1 MTTARAARVLSRY
14 WTTIMWFTVF
24 GVVLGVALSF
34 VRPLE
39 YRASSR
45 LLITQESVSAD
56 AYTASRS
63 AERVADDLATI
74 VFTTAF
80 FDQVLSAQFN
90 IDESQFPSEE
100 EKEAKRRKVWRRML
114 GTSVERGTGLLS
126 VDTYNKEPEQAKQ
139 ISQAIAFVLT
149 QQGWR
154 YTSGGNISVR
164 LVDDPLVSKY
174 PVRPNIPT
182 NAFIGLILGA
192 LVGGAYVL
200 IRSEAV
206 IRRKKFM
213 HS

>member
-1 MTTARAARVLSRY
+1 MTTARVLRVLSRY
-14 WTTIMWFTVF
+14 WTTVMWFVII
-24 GVVLGVALSF
+24 GLILGVALSF
-34 VRPLE
+34 IRPLE

-90 IDESQFPSEE
+90 IDQSQFPSDEG
-100 EKEAKRRKVWRRML
+100 KEAKRRKVWRKML
-114 GTSVERGTGLLS
+114 ATSVERGTGLLS
-126 VDTYNKEPEQAKQ
+126 IDAYNKDPEQARQ
-139 ISQAIAFVLT
+139 VSQAIAFVLT

-164 LVDDPLVSKY
+164 LVDDPIVSKY

-182 NAFIGLILGA
+182 NAFIGLILGG
-192 LVGGAYVL
+192 LIGGAYVL
-200 IRSEAV
+200 ARSESM

-213 HS
+213 H